1 MHLHKLITT
10 DFSFEAGGSLDQL
23 EIIYHTSPR
32 AYKEGERVVWLCHAL
47 TANSDPLDWWPEM
60 VGEGCCVNPDKDFV
74 VCVNIFGSAYGTTG
88 PRSMVKNG
96 VELGRI
102 GKNGK
107 NGVELGR
114 IEKNGKNGV
123 ELGRIGKNGVEL
135 YSEEGTTLHHSTQQ
149 LHHST
154 QLPHN
159 PTPLDFPKFT
169 VRDTA
174 RLFTIVR
181 EHLGIKQVDLLVGSS
196 IGGFHALEW
205 AIMEGDVI
213 QRAAF
218 IATAPRVSPWLSAWM
233 EVQRMAMEAD
243 PTFRTCESLDSGRKG
258 LEAARAISLI
268 SYRSFDGYNLTQ
280 YETDDD
286 CLFASRAAS
295 YERYQGE
302 KLVKRG
308 FDAYSY
314 YYLLHCVDSQNVGRK
329 RGGVAKALAQI
340 TAKSIVISIT
350 SDGLF
355 PPAESREWAK
365 HIPAAKY
372 YEIESRFGHDGFLLE
387 TEQITQ
393 IINSLEVKG

>member
-1 MHLHKLITT
+1 MHLHKLTT
-10 DFSFEAGGSLDQL
+10 HNFSFEAGGTLDQL
-23 EIIYHTSPR
+23 EIVYHTSERP
-32 AYKEGERVVWLCHAL
+32 YQQGDRVVWLCHAL

-60 VGEGCCVNPDKDFV
+60 VGEGCCVNPNKDFV

-88 PRSMVKNG
+88 PKDFW
-96 VELGRI
+96 
-102 GKNGK
+102 
-107 NGVELGR
+107 
-114 IEKNGKNGV
+114 
-123 ELGRIGKNGVEL
+123 
-135 YSEEGTTLHHSTQQ
+135 TLEAENQKPQ
-149 LHHST
+149 
-154 QLPHN
+154 N
-159 PTPLDFPKFT
+159 PLSFPLFT

-174 RLFTIVR
+174 RLFTLVR
-181 EHLGIKQVDLLVGSS
+181 EHLGIEHVDLLIGSS

-205 AIMEGDVI
+205 AIMEGERI
-213 QRAAF
+213 RHAAF

-233 EVQRMAMEAD
+233 EVQRMALEAD
-243 PTFRTCESLDSGRKG
+243 PTFRACESLDGGRKG

-314 YYLLHCVDSQNVGRK
+314 YYLLHCVDSQNVGRH
-329 RGGVAKALAQI
+329 RGGVKAALAQI
-340 TAKSIVISIT
+340 QAKSIVISIT

-355 PPAESREWAK
+355 PPCESSEWAK
-365 HIPAAKY
+365 HIPDAKY

>member
-1 MHLHKLITT
+1 MHLHKLTT
-10 DFSFEAGGSLDQL
+10 HNFSFEAGGTLDQL
-23 EIIYHTSPR
+23 EIVYHTSERP
-32 AYKEGERVVWLCHAL
+32 YQQGDRVVWLCHAL

-60 VGEGCCVNPDKDFV
+60 VGEGCCVNPNKDFV

-88 PRSMVKNG
+88 PRDFWTPGAESQKP
-96 VELGRI
+96 
-102 GKNGK
+102 
-107 NGVELGR
+107 
-114 IEKNGKNGV
+114 
-123 ELGRIGKNGVEL
+123 
-135 YSEEGTTLHHSTQQ
+135 Q
-149 LHHST
+149 
-154 QLPHN
+154 N
-159 PTPLDFPKFT
+159 PLSFPRFT

-174 RLFTIVR
+174 HLFTLVR
-181 EHLGIKQVDLLVGSS
+181 EHLGIEHVDLLIGSS

-205 AIMEGDVI
+205 AIMEGERI
-213 QRAAF
+213 RKAAF

-233 EVQRMAMEAD
+233 EVQRMALEAD
-243 PTFRTCESLDSGRKG
+243 PTFRACESLDGGRKG

-314 YYLLHCVDSQNVGRK
+314 YYLLHCVDSQNVGRH
-329 RGGVAKALAQI
+329 RGGVQAALAQI
-340 TAKSIVISIT
+340 QAKSIVISIT

-355 PPAESREWAK
+355 PPCESSEWAK
-365 HIPAAKY
+365 HIPHAQFF
-372 YEIESRFGHDGFLLE
+372 EIESRFGHDGFLLE
-387 TEQITQ
+387 TEQITNLLSQ
-393 IINSLEVKG
+393 N

>member
-1 MHLHKLITT
+1 MHLHKLTT
-10 DFSFEAGGSLDQL
+10 HNFSFEAGGTLDQL
-23 EIIYHTSPR
+23 EIVYHTSERP
-32 AYKEGERVVWLCHAL
+32 YQQGDRVVWLCHAL

-60 VGEGCCVNPDKDFV
+60 VGEGCCVNPDSDYV

-88 PRSMVKNG
+88 PRDVFRSVG
-96 VELGRI
+96 VQEFR
-102 GKNGK
+102 
-107 NGVELGR
+107 
-114 IEKNGKNGV
+114 
-123 ELGRIGKNGVEL
+123 
-135 YSEEGTTLHHSTQQ
+135 SC
-149 LHHST
+149 
-154 QLPHN
+154 
-159 PTPLDFPKFT
+159 LDFPKFT

-174 RLFTIVR
+174 RLFTLVR
-181 EHLGIKQVDLLVGSS
+181 EHLGIEHVDLLIGSS

-205 AIMEGDVI
+205 AIMEGERI
-213 QRAAF
+213 RHAAF

-233 EVQRMAMEAD
+233 EVQRMALEAD
-243 PTFRTCESLDSGRKG
+243 PTFRACESLDGGRKG

-314 YYLLHCVDSQNVGRK
+314 YYLLHCVDSQNVGRH
-329 RGGVAKALAQI
+329 RGGVKAALAQI
-340 TAKSIVISIT
+340 QAKSIVISIT

-355 PPAESREWAK
+355 PPCESSEWAK
-365 HIPAAKY
+365 YIPDAKY
-372 YEIESRFGHDGFLLE
+372 YEIVSRFGHDGFLLE
-387 TEQITQ
+387 TDQITQ

>member
-1 MHLHKLITT
+1 MHLHKLIT
-10 DFSFEAGGSLDQL
+10 DNFAFEAGGCLSQL
-23 EIIYHTSPR
+23 EIVYHTSPR
-32 AYKEGERVVWLCHAL
+32 EYQEGDRVVWLCHAL

-60 VGEGCCVNPDKDFV
+60 VGEGCWVNPDKDFV

-88 PRSMVKNG
+88 PRHFGDRVSENG
-96 VELGRI
+96 NRESGI
-102 GKNGK
+102 GSPKG
-107 NGVELGR
+107 
-114 IEKNGKNGV
+114 
-123 ELGRIGKNGVEL
+123 
-135 YSEEGTTLHHSTQQ
+135 YM
-149 LHHST
+149 
-154 QLPHN
+154 
-159 PTPLDFPKFT
+159 DFPKFT

-174 RLFTIVR
+174 RLFTLVR
-181 EHLGIKQVDLLVGSS
+181 QHLGIKQVDLLVGSS

-205 AIMEGDVI
+205 AIIEGDVI
-213 QRAAF
+213 RRAAF

-243 PTFRTCESLDSGRKG
+243 PTFRACESLDGGRKG

-314 YYLLHCVDSQNVGRK
+314 YYLLHCVDSQNVGRH
-329 RGGVAKALAQI
+329 RGGVAKALEQI

-355 PPAESREWAK
+355 PPCESREWAK
-365 HIPAAKY
+365 HIPGAKY

-387 TEQITQ
+387 TNQITE
-393 IINSLEVKG
+393 ILNSL

>member
-1 MHLHKLITT
+1 MHLHKLTT
-10 DFSFEAGGSLDQL
+10 HNFSFEAGGTLDQL
-23 EIIYHTSPR
+23 EIVYHTSERP
-32 AYKEGERVVWLCHAL
+32 YQQGDRVVWLCHAL

-60 VGEGCCVNPDKDFV
+60 VGEGYCVNPNKDFV

-88 PRSMVKNG
+88 PRDYWKPETGSREPKN
-96 VELGRI
+96 
-102 GKNGK
+102 
-107 NGVELGR
+107 
-114 IEKNGKNGV
+114 
-123 ELGRIGKNGVEL
+123 
-135 YSEEGTTLHHSTQQ
+135 
-149 LHHST
+149 
-154 QLPHN
+154 
-159 PTPLDFPKFT
+159 PLDFPRFT

-181 EHLGIKQVDLLVGSS
+181 EHLGIEHVDLLIGSS

-205 AIMEGDVI
+205 AIMEGERI
-213 QRAAF
+213 RHAAF

-233 EVQRMAMEAD
+233 EVQRMALEAD
-243 PTFRTCESLDSGRKG
+243 PTFRACESLDGGRKG

-314 YYLLHCVDSQNVGRK
+314 YYLLHCVDSQNVGRH
-329 RGGVAKALAQI
+329 RGGVKAALAQI
-340 TAKSIVISIT
+340 QAKSIVISIT

-355 PPAESREWAK
+355 PPCESSEWAK
-365 HIPAAKY
+365 HIPNAKY

-393 IINSLEVKG
+393 ILNQ

>member
-1 MHLHKLITT
+1 MQLHKLTT
-10 DFSFEAGGSLDQL
+10 HNFTFEVGETLP
-23 EIIYHTSPR
+23 EIEIVYHTSAR
-32 AYKEGERVVWLCHAL
+32 DYQKGDRVVWLCHAL
-47 TANSDPLDWWPEM
+47 TANSDPRDWWPEM
-60 VGEGCCVNPDKDFV
+60 VGENCCVDPDKDFV

-88 PRSMVKNG
+88 PRSIKND
-96 VELGRI
+96 ELRI
-102 GKNGK
+102 KNC
-107 NGVELGR
+107 NEELTQ
-114 IEKNGKNGV
+114 NSHST
-123 ELGRIGKNGVEL
+123 L
-135 YSEEGTTLHHSTQQ
+135 YTLHST
-149 LHHST
+149 
-154 QLPHN
+154 PF
-159 PTPLDFPKFT
+159 DFPRFT

-174 RLFTIVR
+174 RLFTLVR
-181 EHLGIKQVDLLVGSS
+181 EHLGIERVDLLVGSS

-205 AIMEGDVI
+205 AIMEGEVI
-213 QRAAF
+213 ERAAF
-218 IATAPRVSPWLSAWM
+218 IATAPRVSAWLTAWM

-243 PTFRTCESLDSGRKG
+243 PTFRACESLDGGRKG

-329 RGGVAKALAQI
+329 RGGVAAALSQI
-340 TAKSIVISIT
+340 KAKSIVISIT

-355 PPAESREWAK
+355 PPAESSEWAK
-365 HIPAAKY
+365 YIPGAKY

-387 TEQITQ
+387 TEQITK
-393 IINSLEVKG
+393 ILETL

>member
-1 MHLHKLITT
+1 MHLHKLIT
-10 DFSFEAGGSLDQL
+10 DNFSFEAGCTLNSL
-23 EIIYHTSPR
+23 EIVYHTSPR
-32 AYKEGERVVWLCHAL
+32 EYKKGERVVWLCHAL
-47 TANSDPLDWWPEM
+47 TANSDPLDWWSEM
-60 VGEGCCVNPDKDFV
+60 VGETCCVNPAKDYV

-88 PRSMVKNG
+88 PRTVDNG
-96 VELGRI
+96 
-102 GKNGK
+102 
-107 NGVELGR
+107 
-114 IEKNGKNGV
+114 
-123 ELGRIGKNGVEL
+123 
-135 YSEEGTTLHHSTQQ
+135 Q
-149 LHHST
+149 LAVNSY
-154 QLPHN
+154 
-159 PTPLDFPKFT
+159 LDFPKFT

-174 RLFTIVR
+174 RLFTLVR
-181 EHLGIKQVDLLVGSS
+181 EHLGIEQIDLLVGSS

-205 AIMEGDVI
+205 AIMEGERI
-213 QRAAF
+213 RKAAF

-243 PTFRTCESLDSGRKG
+243 PTFRACESLDGGRKG

-302 KLVKRG
+302 KLIKRG

-314 YYLLHCVDSQNVGRK
+314 YYLLWCVDSQNVGRG
-329 RGGVAKALAQI
+329 RGGVAQALAQI
-340 TAKSIVISIT
+340 KAKSIVISIT

-355 PPAESREWAK
+355 PPCESSEWAK
-365 HIPAAKY
+365 HIPNATY

-387 TEQITQ
+387 TEQITR
-393 IINSLEVKG
+393 ILDTL

>member
-1 MHLHKLITT
+1 MHLHKLTT
-10 DFSFEAGGSLDQL
+10 YNFSFEAGGTLDQL
-23 EIIYHTSPR
+23 EIIFHTSERP
-32 AYKEGERVVWLCHAL
+32 YQQGDRVVWLCHAL

-60 VGEGCCVNPDKDFV
+60 VGDGCCVNPDNDFV

-88 PRSMVKNG
+88 PRS
-96 VELGRI
+96 
-102 GKNGK
+102 
-107 NGVELGR
+107 
-114 IEKNGKNGV
+114 IE
-123 ELGRIGKNGVEL
+123 
-135 YSEEGTTLHHSTQQ
+135 
-149 LHHST
+149 
-154 QLPHN
+154 N
-159 PTPLDFPKFT
+159 PFSFPLFT

-174 RLFTIVR
+174 RLFTLVR
-181 EHLGIKQVDLLVGSS
+181 EHLGIEQVDLLIGSS

-205 AIMEGDVI
+205 AIMEGERI
-213 QRAAF
+213 RHAAF

-233 EVQRMAMEAD
+233 EVQRMALEAD
-243 PTFRTCESLDSGRKG
+243 PTFRACESLDGGRKG

-314 YYLLHCVDSQNVGRK
+314 YYLLHCVDSQNVGRN
-329 RGGVAKALAQI
+329 RGGVAAALAQI
-340 TAKSIVISIT
+340 RAKSIVISIT

-355 PPAESREWAK
+355 PPCESREWAK
-365 HIPAAKY
+365 YIPDAKY

-393 IINSLEVKG
+393 ILKQ

>member
-1 MHLHKLITT
+1 MHLHKLII
-10 DFSFEAGGSLDQL
+10 DNFAFEAGGSISQL
-23 EIIYHTSPR
+23 EIVYHTSPR
-32 AYKEGERVVWLCHAL
+32 EYRKGDHVVWLCHAL

-60 VGEGCCVNPDKDFV
+60 VGNNCCVDPEKDFV

-88 PRSMVKNG
+88 PRSIKN
-96 VELGRI
+96 VP
-102 GKNGK
+102 
-107 NGVELGR
+107 
-114 IEKNGKNGV
+114 
-123 ELGRIGKNGVEL
+123 
-135 YSEEGTTLHHSTQQ
+135 EENQNSKSTIQ
-149 LHHST
+149 
-154 QLPHN
+154 N
-159 PTPLDFPKFT
+159 YLDFPKFT

-174 RLFTIVR
+174 QLFTLVR
-181 EHLGIKQVDLLVGSS
+181 KHLGIELVDMLIGSS

-205 AIMEGDVI
+205 AIMEGECI
-213 QRAAF
+213 CKAAF

-233 EVQRMAMEAD
+233 EVQRMALEAD
-243 PTFRTCESLDSGRKG
+243 PTFRACKNLDGGRKG

-286 CLFASRAAS
+286 CMFASRAAS

-314 YYLLHCVDSQNVGRK
+314 YYLLWCVDSQNVGRK
-329 RGGVAKALAQI
+329 RGGVAAALAQI
-340 TAKSIVISIT
+340 KAESVVISIT

-355 PPAESREWAK
+355 PPCESSEWAK
-365 HIPAAKY
+365 HIPNAKY

-387 TEQITQ
+387 TEQITK
-393 IINSLEVKG
+393 ILNKL

>member
-1 MHLHKLITT
+1 MHLHKLITHN
-10 DFSFEAGGSLDQL
+10 FVFEAGGNLPQL

-32 AYKEGERVVWLCHAL
+32 DYQPGDRVVWLCHAL

-60 VGEGCCVNPDKDFV
+60 VGENCWVNPDKDFV
-74 VCVNIFGSAYGTTG
+74 VCVNILGSAYGTTG
-88 PRSMVKNG
+88 PRDFKSRDS
-96 VELGRI
+96 RI
-102 GKNGK
+102 PQKG
-107 NGVELGR
+107 
-114 IEKNGKNGV
+114 
-123 ELGRIGKNGVEL
+123 
-135 YSEEGTTLHHSTQQ
+135 Y
-149 LHHST
+149 
-154 QLPHN
+154 
-159 PTPLDFPKFT
+159 LDFPCFT

-174 RLFTIVR
+174 RLFTLVR
-181 EHLGIKQVDLLVGSS
+181 QHLGIEHVDLLVGSS

-213 QRAAF
+213 ERAAF

-233 EVQRMAMEAD
+233 EVQRMALEAD
-243 PTFRTCESLDSGRKG
+243 PTFRACESLDGGRKG

-314 YYLLHCVDSQNVGRK
+314 YYLLNCVDSQNVGRH
-329 RGGVAKALAQI
+329 RGGVAKALGEI
-340 TAKSIVISIT
+340 KAKSIVISIT

-355 PPAESREWAK
+355 PPCESREWAK
-365 HIPAAKY
+365 HIPHAEY

-387 TEQITQ
+387 TDQITK
-393 IINSLEVKG
+393 ILSV

>member
-1 MHLHKLITT
+1 MHLHKLTT
-10 DFSFEAGGSLDQL
+10 HNFAFEAGGSLDQL
-23 EIIYHTSPR
+23 EIVYHTSER
-32 AYKEGERVVWLCHAL
+32 EYQQGERVVWLCHAL

-60 VGEGCCVNPDKDFV
+60 VGDGCCIDPNKDYV

-88 PRSMVKNG
+88 PRDFWNRDS
-96 VELGRI
+96 RI
-102 GKNGK
+102 QNQKG
-107 NGVELGR
+107 
-114 IEKNGKNGV
+114 
-123 ELGRIGKNGVEL
+123 
-135 YSEEGTTLHHSTQQ
+135 Y
-149 LHHST
+149 
-154 QLPHN
+154 
-159 PTPLDFPKFT
+159 LDFPKFT

-174 RLFTIVR
+174 RLFTLVR
-181 EHLGIKQVDLLVGSS
+181 EHLGIEQVDLLVGSS

-205 AIMEGDVI
+205 AIMEGERI
-213 QRAAF
+213 RHAAF

-233 EVQRMAMEAD
+233 EVQRMALEAD
-243 PTFRTCESLDSGRKG
+243 PTFHACESLDGGRKG

-314 YYLLHCVDSQNVGRK
+314 YYLLHCVDSQNVGRH
-329 RGGVAKALAQI
+329 RGGVKAALAQI
-340 TAKSIVISIT
+340 KAQTVVIAIT

-355 PPAESREWAK
+355 PPCESSEWAK
-365 HIPAAKY
+365 HIPHAKY

>member
-1 MHLHKLITT
+1 
-10 DFSFEAGGSLDQL
+10 
-23 EIIYHTSPR
+23 
-32 AYKEGERVVWLCHAL
+32 
-47 TANSDPLDWWPEM
+47 
-60 VGEGCCVNPDKDFV
+60 VNPDKDYV

-88 PRSMVKNG
+88 PKDFWSPDSGDRN
-96 VELGRI
+96 
-102 GKNGK
+102 
-107 NGVELGR
+107 
-114 IEKNGKNGV
+114 
-123 ELGRIGKNGVEL
+123 
-135 YSEEGTTLHHSTQQ
+135 
-149 LHHST
+149 
-154 QLPHN
+154 N
-159 PTPLDFPKFT
+159 PLSFPKFT

-174 RLFTIVR
+174 RLFTLVR
-181 EHLGIKQVDLLVGSS
+181 EHLGIEHVDLLIGSS

-205 AIMEGDVI
+205 AIMEGERI
-213 QRAAF
+213 RKAAF

-233 EVQRMAMEAD
+233 EVQRMALEAD
-243 PTFRTCESLDSGRKG
+243 PTFRACESLDGGRKG

-314 YYLLHCVDSQNVGRK
+314 YYLLHCVDSQNVGRH
-329 RGGVAKALAQI
+329 RGGVKAALAQI
-340 TAKSIVISIT
+340 QAKSIVISIT

-355 PPAESREWAK
+355 PPCESSEWAK
-365 HIPAAKY
+365 YIPHTQY
-372 YEIESRFGHDGFLLE
+372 FEIESRFGHDGFLLE

-393 IINSLEVKG
+393 IINSL

>member
-1 MHLHKLITT
+1 MHLHKLTT
-10 DFSFEAGGSLDQL
+10 HNFSFEAGGTLDQL
-23 EIIYHTSPR
+23 EIVYHTSERP
-32 AYKEGERVVWLCHAL
+32 YQQGERVVWLCHAL

-60 VGEGCCVNPDKDFV
+60 VGEGCCVNPYSDYV

-88 PRSMVKNG
+88 PR
-96 VELGRI
+96 
-102 GKNGK
+102 
-107 NGVELGR
+107 
-114 IEKNGKNGV
+114 
-123 ELGRIGKNGVEL
+123 
-135 YSEEGTTLHHSTQQ
+135 TTLHHATPHYTT
-149 LHHST
+149 LH
-154 QLPHN
+154 N
-159 PTPLDFPKFT
+159 PLDFPKFT

-174 RLFTIVR
+174 RLFTLVR
-181 EHLGIKQVDLLVGSS
+181 EQLGIEHVDLLIGSS

-205 AIMEGDVI
+205 AIMEGERI
-213 QRAAF
+213 RKAAF

-233 EVQRMAMEAD
+233 EVQRMALEAD
-243 PTFRTCESLDSGRKG
+243 PTFRACESLDGGRKG

-314 YYLLHCVDSQNVGRK
+314 YYLLHCVDSQNVGRH
-329 RGGVAKALAQI
+329 RGGVKAALAQI
-340 TAKSIVISIT
+340 QAKSIVISIT

-355 PPAESREWAK
+355 PPCESSEWAK
-365 HIPAAKY
+365 HIPDAKY

>member
-1 MHLHKLITT
+1 MHLHKLTT
-10 DFSFEAGGSLDQL
+10 HNFSFEAGGTLDQL
-23 EIIYHTSPR
+23 EIVYHTSERP
-32 AYKEGERVVWLCHAL
+32 YQQGDRVVWLCHAL

-60 VGEGCCVNPDKDFV
+60 VGEGCCVNPDIDYV

-88 PRSMVKNG
+88 PRDFRNRDS
-96 VELGRI
+96 RI
-102 GKNGK
+102 PNQKG
-107 NGVELGR
+107 
-114 IEKNGKNGV
+114 
-123 ELGRIGKNGVEL
+123 
-135 YSEEGTTLHHSTQQ
+135 Y
-149 LHHST
+149 
-154 QLPHN
+154 
-159 PTPLDFPKFT
+159 LDFPKFT

-174 RLFTIVR
+174 RLFTLVR
-181 EHLGIKQVDLLVGSS
+181 EHLGIEYVDLLIGSS

-205 AIMEGDVI
+205 AIMEGERI
-213 QRAAF
+213 RKAAF

-233 EVQRMAMEAD
+233 EVQRMVLEAD
-243 PTFRTCESLDSGRKG
+243 PTFRACESLDGGRKG

-314 YYLLHCVDSQNVGRK
+314 YYLLYCVDSQNVGRY
-329 RGGVAKALAQI
+329 RGGVKTALAQI
-340 TAKSIVISIT
+340 QAKSLVISIT

-355 PPAESREWAK
+355 PPCESSEWAK
-365 HIPAAKY
+365 HIPNAQY
-372 YEIESRFGHDGFLLE
+372 FEIESRFGHDGFLLE
-387 TEQITQ
+387 TEQITK
-393 IINSLEVKG
+393 IINSLEFRF